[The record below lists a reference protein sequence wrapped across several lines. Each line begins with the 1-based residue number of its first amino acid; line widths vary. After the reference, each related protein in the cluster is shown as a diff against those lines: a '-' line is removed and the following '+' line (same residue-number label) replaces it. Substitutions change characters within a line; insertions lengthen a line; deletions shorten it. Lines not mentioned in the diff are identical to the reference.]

1 LTDRC
6 ESDIL
11 TTGSWLRDNR
21 MHFHRWKRREFVA
34 ALAGAATLAPLPARG
49 QQPRTPRRIGGM
61 MSTGPEGAVAHAR
74 LAACMQ
80 GLQEYGGAV
89 GRNVRVEIRW
99 PAGDA
104 ERTRR
109 DAAELIALA
118 PDVILATGSATV
130 PPLLQLTRTIPIVFV
145 I

>member
-1 LTDRC
+1 
-6 ESDIL
+6 
-11 TTGSWLRDNR
+11 

-49 QQPRTPRRIGGM
+49 QQPRTPRRIGVM
-61 MSTGPEGAVAHAR
+61 MSTGPASAVAPGRVPHLR
-74 LAACMQ
+74 LPAFMQ
-80 GLQEYGGAV
+80 GLQEYGWAV

-109 DAAELIALA
+109 DAAELIAFA

-130 PPLLQLTRTIPIVFV
+130 PSLLQLTRTIPIVFV
-145 I
+145 IVPDPVAAGIVDSLP